1 MAVTE
6 ASVVISRP
14 VPEVWGYITDAAN
27 LSVWEPAVVEATQI
41 TDGPVAVGT
50 KWRGASR
57 LLGIGW
63 KWVGEFTRCDV
74 NKTTAFKSV
83 QGKLAFSNTTHFD
96 EVGDGTRFTYRME
109 SEPRLGQMFGN
120 TLGSRIFGR
129 LAEPI
134 VAAVYRRAVRS
145 RVQNLANVLAAA

>member
-14 VPEVWGYITDAAN
+14 LREVWGYITDAGN

-50 KWRGASR
+50 QWRGTFR

-63 KWVGEFTRCDV
+63 K
-74 NKTTAFKSV
+74 
-83 QGKLAFSNTTHFD
+83 
-96 EVGDGTRFTYRME
+96 
-109 SEPRLGQMFGN
+109 
-120 TLGSRIFGR
+120 
-129 LAEPI
+129 
-134 VAAVYRRAVRS
+134 
-145 RVQNLANVLAAA
+145 